1 MPSSIGS
8 VKKQVV
14 ELGLTLDHTPQEI
27 ANAAGVSLATVYR
40 KKENKKLFS
49 SSEAPRVGHNGRR
62 SVLTAEAVEV
72 CKILNLYLDS
82 NLTSERPF

>member
-1 MPSSIGS
+1 MPPLIGP

-14 ELGLTLDHTPQEI
+14 ELRLTLGHSPREI
-27 ANAAGVSLATVYR
+27 ADAAGISLATVYR
-40 KKENKKLFS
+40 KKENKKLFN

-72 CKILNLYLDS
+72 G
-82 NLTSERPF
+82 